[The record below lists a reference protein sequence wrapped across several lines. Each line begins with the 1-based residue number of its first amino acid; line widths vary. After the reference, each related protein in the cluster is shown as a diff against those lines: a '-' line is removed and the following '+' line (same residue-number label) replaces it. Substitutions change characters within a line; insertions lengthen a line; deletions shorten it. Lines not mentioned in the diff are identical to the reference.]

1 MRGQSTLTLACT
13 DWGRTGQWSGSVYLR
28 MLGGGWEQEESPV
41 EGSGGLC
48 RQKKGWHES
57 WVQSVKGETSNARPY
72 PEALGGAE

>member
-1 MRGQSTLTLACT
+1 
-13 DWGRTGQWSGSVYLR
+13 
-28 MLGGGWEQEESPV
+28 MLGGGWERGESPV